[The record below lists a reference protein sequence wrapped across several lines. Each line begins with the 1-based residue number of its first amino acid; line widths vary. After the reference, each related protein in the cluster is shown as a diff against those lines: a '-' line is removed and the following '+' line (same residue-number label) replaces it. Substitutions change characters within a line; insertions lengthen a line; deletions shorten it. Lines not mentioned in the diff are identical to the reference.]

1 MLLSLFL
8 EVCLLFSLTTAQLFD
23 TPDLVDMVTH
33 YEGFQATPYLC
44 PAGVWTIGYGHTGP
58 DVREDSPAIH
68 ITEGRALLIRDLT
81 QAGTTVL
88 DKAGEAL
95 GRSESLDAA
104 VRRFIAL
111 TSWTFNLGEGNL
123 ASSTLLKR
131 LHAGR
136 WEDAAAA
143 MLRWDKATVNGKKRT
158 LAGLTKRRK
167 TEAHYFRTGEV
178 KFFQE

>member
-8 EVCLLFSLTTAQLFD
+8 EVCLLFSLTTPQLFD
-23 TPDLVDMVTH
+23 TPDLVDMVAH
-33 YEGFQATPYLC
+33 YEGFQSAPYRC

-58 DVREDSPAIH
+58 DVRESSPAIP

-81 QAGTTVL
+81 QAGAAVL

-95 GRSESLDAA
+95 SRSESLDAA

-136 WEDAAAA
+136 WEDAAAE
-143 MLRWDKATVNGKKRT
+143 MLRWDKATVNGKKQT

-178 KFFQE
+178 KFF

>member
-8 EVCLLFSLTTAQLFD
+8 EVCLLFSLTTPQLFD
-23 TPDLVDMVTH
+23 TPDLVDMVAH
-33 YEGFQATPYLC
+33 YEGFQSAPYLC

-58 DVREDSPAIH
+58 DVREDSPAIP
-68 ITEGRALLIRDLT
+68 ITEGRTLLIRDLT
-81 QAGTTVL
+81 RAGAAVL
-88 DKAGEAL
+88 DKAGDAL
-95 GRSESLDAA
+95 GKSESLDAA

-131 LHAGR
+131 IRAGE
-136 WEDAAAA
+136 WEKAADE
-143 MLRWDKATVNGKKRT
+143 MLRWNKAGGRT
-158 LAGLTKRRK
+158 LAGLTRRRK

-178 KFFQE
+178 RFFQE

>member
-1 MLLSLFL
+1 MFLPLFL

-33 YEGFQATPYLC
+33 YEGFQSAPYRC

-68 ITEGRALLIRDLT
+68 ITKGRALLLHDLT
-81 QAGTTVL
+81 QAGTAVL

-136 WEDAAAA
+136 WEDAAAE

-158 LAGLTKRRK
+158 LAGLTRRRK

-178 KFFQE
+178 RFFQE